1 MVPPGL
7 RGAVCWTSR
16 EGGLYLHKLHTA
28 WLRQR
33 RIKKSLKDPQFYF
46 SATHF
51 SAHLNSVLPCGFS
64 RLPSSLSLVNMVLSL
79 FFPDLQ
85 KTLTVLF
92 FCFVFFFPFW
102 VAGLSA
108 SQLILFETF
117 HVLMQVYKMATFQEP
132 IAQGFFNQKK
142 KKSILHFQNI
152 IFTLIWTMWNLC
164 FSCRV
169 KYYLSKQ

>member
-28 WLRQR
+28 RLRQR
-33 RIKKSLKDPQFYF
+33 GIRKSLKDQQFYF

-64 RLPSSLSLVNMVLSL
+64 RLPSSLSFSEHGAITVFSR
-79 FFPDLQ
+79 
-85 KTLTVLF
+85 LTKNSH
-92 FCFVFFFPFW
+92 CFIFIFIFYFYFFFSFW

-108 SQLILFETF
+108 SRLILFETF

-142 KKSILHFQNI
+142 KKKNKFYIFKTSFLH
-152 IFTLIWTMWNLC
+152 
-164 FSCRV
+164 
-169 KYYLSKQ
+169 

>member
-16 EGGLYLHKLHTA
+16 EGGLCLHKLHTA

-33 RIKKSLKDPQFYF
+33 RIKKSLKDQQFYF

-85 KTLTVLF
+85 KTLTVFFLF
-92 FCFVFFFPFW
+92 FFILSGWPFSQSTNPFW
-102 VAGLSA
+102 NFPCVDAGVQNGNISRTN
-108 SQLILFETF
+108 STGIFQPKEKKINFTF
-117 HVLMQVYKMATFQEP
+117 SKHHFYINLNNVKLMF
-132 IAQGFFNQKK
+132 
-142 KKSILHFQNI
+142 L
-152 IFTLIWTMWNLC
+152 L
-164 FSCRV
+164 
-169 KYYLSKQ
+169 